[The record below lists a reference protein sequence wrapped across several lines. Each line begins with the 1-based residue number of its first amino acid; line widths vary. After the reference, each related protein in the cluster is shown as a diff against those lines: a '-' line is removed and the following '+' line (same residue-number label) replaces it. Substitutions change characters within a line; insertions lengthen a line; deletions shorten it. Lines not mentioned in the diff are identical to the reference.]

1 MKGSNL
7 INDLTPEN
15 RDDRN
20 GDSAGEMFLGLHLVL
35 HALCLCFALLLH
47 VNFLVYVWGESIKS
61 LIPGLSEL
69 KIRKRYNRQS
79 IPGVAS
85 CIGLCDQSHIAE
97 AFWR

>member
-15 RDDRN
+15 RDNRN
-20 GDSAGEMFLGLHLVL
+20 GDFTGEFRATPSFTRFMFM
-35 HALCLCFALLLH
+35 LCFI
-47 VNFLVYVWGESIKS
+47 VTCKNFLMYVWGENIKS
-61 LIPGLSEL
+61 PIPGLSEP
-69 KIRKRYNRQS
+69 KIRTRYNRQS

-85 CIGLCDQSHIAE
+85 CIGLRDQSHIVE

>member
-15 RDDRN
+15 RDNRN
-20 GDSAGEMFLGLHLVL
+20 GDFTGDILGLRLVFML
-35 HALCLCFALLLH
+35 YVLRFALLLLFSC
-47 VNFLVYVWGESIKS
+47 NVWGANIKS
-61 LIPGLSEL
+61 PIPGLSEL

-85 CIGLCDQSHIAE
+85 CIGLRDQSHVAE